1 MDMKKQNG
9 FTLIELV
16 VVIVILGILSVTAA
30 PKFLNFSDD
39 ARLSAAKGTKGALS
53 DAVQH
58 VHLYWQLHGGNAEV
72 ADMPNLHDG
81 SYNINSSGFP
91 VEAGDNKES
100 GHTAIQAPNENMCG
114 RLWNNLLNHS
124 PPLDHSGLGNGAAG
138 SPKTY
143 YYTVD
148 GGMFKVSGATG
159 GVCQY
164 SMVAKDSIKIE
175 YNSNT
180 GLVSLIN

>member
-1 MDMKKQNG
+1 MNITKQNG

-39 ARLSAAKGTKGALS
+39 ARLATAKGTKGALS

-58 VHLYWQLHGGNAEV
+58 VHLYWQLHGNDQAVG
-72 ADMPNLHDG
+72 DMANLHDG
-81 SYNINSSGFP
+81 SYNINSNGYP
-91 VEAGDNKES
+91 IEAGDNKHA
-100 GHTAIQAPNENMCG
+100 GHANITVPSVNMCG
-114 RLWNNLLNHS
+114 RLWNNLLSHS
-124 PPLDHSGLGNGAAG
+124 PPLDHSGLGEGASG

-148 GGMFKVSGATG
+148 GGMFKVSSATG

-164 SMVAKDSIKIE
+164 SMVDKDSIKIE

-180 GLVSLIN
+180 GVVSLIN